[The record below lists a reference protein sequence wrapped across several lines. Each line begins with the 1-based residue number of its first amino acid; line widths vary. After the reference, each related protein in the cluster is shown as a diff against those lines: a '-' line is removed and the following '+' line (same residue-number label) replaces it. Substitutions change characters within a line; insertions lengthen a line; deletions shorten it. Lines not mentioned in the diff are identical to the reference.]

1 MAEGAKA
8 RGRKTTNKKK
18 KNAYINKHKLLDFLF
33 CN

>member
-18 KNAYINKHKLLDFLF
+18 KKNAYKHKLLDFLF